1 MATVFGKM
9 LLKDDNDMQYLTWI
23 VDFFFAAKKQWEE
36 LNHVPKITSKVFE
49 VEQSLERFKKTF
61 WLSVMQVL
69 FATVL

>member
-36 LNHVPKITSKVFE
+36 LNHVPKITSKVLE
-49 VEQSLERFKKTF
+49 VEQSLKRVKKTP
-61 WLSVMQVL
+61 
-69 FATVL
+69 